1 MNKIALVTGASVGIG
16 RNVAEKLTKH
26 GMKVVAC
33 ARNEEQLKDLA
44 DVCNKESSGEIFPY
58 RCDVTDEE
66 QILSMFKFIKE
77 KFGKLHVC
85 VNSAGLVLSPSIL
98 TGSAEVIRVRIG
110 TTIKVRF
117 LWRILDRV
125 EQGFSNFFVL
135 RPHFKTSFF
144 MRLFLDS
151 LDVNDT
157 CNVQLQISRRIFV
170 YGEIIQMHTIRESN
184 YTVIKPPPTPL
195 RSSGPVVGNHRAAA
209 QCRSVRN
216 LLPVR
221 AKQSP
226 NCSKNCIFLWQIHR
240 VCLSEENP
248 TVGLRLVFT
257 VSRLFAP
264 LG

>member
-1 MNKIALVTGASVGIG
+1 MKNFGSCRTGLL
-16 RNVAEKLTKH
+16 KLFCFAT
-26 GMKVVAC
+26 
-33 ARNEEQLKDLA
+33 
-44 DVCNKESSGEIFPY
+44 
-58 RCDVTDEE
+58 
-66 QILSMFKFIKE
+66 
-77 KFGKLHVC
+77 
-85 VNSAGLVLSPSIL
+85 
-98 TGSAEVIRVRIG
+98 
-110 TTIKVRF
+110 
-117 LWRILDRV
+117 
-125 EQGFSNFFVL
+125 
-135 RPHFKTSFF
+135 HFKTSFF

-226 NCSKNCIFLWQIHR
+226 NCSKNCIFL
-240 VCLSEENP
+240 
-248 TVGLRLVFT
+248 
-257 VSRLFAP
+257 
-264 LG
+264 